1 MEEKEVAMSPT
12 GELNFKLPQQA
23 WSGNDSM
30 QSAHFAGQ
38 RMFAT
43 KSDDDEFELHYLG
56 LKVSGFSDLDEAK
69 FNAPEFA
76 RSVLQILGEFIGD
89 D

>member
-1 MEEKEVAMSPT
+1 MEEKEVGVSPT
-12 GELNFKLPQQA
+12 GELNFKLHQQV
-23 WSGNDSM
+23 WSGYDAT

-38 RMFAT
+38 RMIAT
-43 KSDDDEFELHYLG
+43 KSGDDEFELHYLG

-76 RSVLQILGEFIGD
+76 RSVLQILGEFIRD
-89 D
+89 E

>member
-23 WSGNDSM
+23 WSGNDAT
-30 QSAHFAGQ
+30 QTAHFAGQ
-38 RMFAT
+38 RMIVT
-43 KSDDDEFELHYLG
+43 QSDDDDFELHYLG

-76 RSVLQILGEFIGD
+76 CSVLQILGEFIRD
-89 D
+89 E